1 MAKTPLDADT
11 AAFLAQI
18 VEAGADP
25 ITAGTPD
32 EARAANAEFLA
43 QVGINPVD
51 IEEVAAVEIPGPAG
65 AIPARRYRDG
75 AAEAIVVYFHGGG
88 WVLGDLEGHDPLC
101 RLLASETVAEVVNVN
116 YRHAPED
123 PFPAAVDDAYAAL
136 EWAAGEAAGRPIV
149 VAGDSAGGNLAAA
162 VALRARDEGGP
173 EIALQALLYPVLDV
187 DLTTASYDAYGEGHL
202 LLRDDMAW
210 FVDKYLTDPAQRAHP
225 YVAPLRAETV
235 AGVAPAYL
243 AVGGYD
249 PLLDEGLAYAER
261 LNGAGVEVRLRNYEQ
276 FIHGFLTMPKAI
288 PSTQRAIDEVVA
300 DLGELIG
307 AAAGAR
313 QSA

>member
-1 MAKTPLDADT
+1 MVATTDPHIEIRDLRVRYGTHEA
-11 AAFLAQI
+11 LAGVSLTI
-18 VEAGADP
+18 PRGV
-25 ITAGTPD
+25 I
-32 EARAANAEFLA
+32 F
-43 QVGINPVD
+43 GI
-51 IEEVAAVEIPGPAG
+51 IGPANSGKTTLLNLVG
-65 AIPARRYRDG
+65 ALDTPTEGRVRL
-75 AAEAIVVYFHGGG
+75 GG
-88 WVLGDLEGHDPLC
+88 
-101 RLLASETVAEVVNVN
+101 
-116 YRHAPED
+116 
-123 PFPAAVDDAYAAL
+123 
-136 EWAAGEAAGRPIV
+136 
-149 VAGDSAGGNLAAA
+149 
-162 VALRARDEGGP
+162 
-173 EIALQALLYPVLDV
+173 V

-307 AAAGAR
+307 AAAGER